1 MKRVCYVSKEE
12 KVQYC
17 TNVMAITCMS
27 ILGLCKRTLTH
38 PSQPRKD
45 GTDFPPHPTIDRIVF
60 VRTSQCHDRNMRT
73 RMARLSM
80 LRLYLAFFECSR
92 TGTTSGTPPPTT
104 PTDAATT
111 TTSSTVTGSITI
123 NDIDL

>member
-1 MKRVCYVSKEE
+1 
-12 KVQYC
+12 
-17 TNVMAITCMS
+17 
-27 ILGLCKRTLTH
+27 
-38 PSQPRKD
+38 
-45 GTDFPPHPTIDRIVF
+45 
-60 VRTSQCHDRNMRT
+60 
-73 RMARLSM
+73 M

-92 TGTTSGTPPPTT
+92 TGTTSGTPPP